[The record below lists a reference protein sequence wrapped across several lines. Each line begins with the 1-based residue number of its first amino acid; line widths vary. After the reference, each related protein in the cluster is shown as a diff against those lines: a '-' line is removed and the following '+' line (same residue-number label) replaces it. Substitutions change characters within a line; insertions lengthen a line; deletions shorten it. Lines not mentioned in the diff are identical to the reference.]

1 MSDIELGKRNGS
13 SSSTSHEKKE
23 TGAVPEN
30 SLSTFDLCE
39 GKQMSWRN
47 VNMTLRQT
55 KENEEK
61 KLLDNVY
68 GRVANRGVT
77 AIMGPSG
84 SGKTSLLNILAG
96 RAKSNYLLK
105 IDSDVR
111 IDDRAV
117 DPTSLKIR
125 RRVAFVTQEDSLSVT
140 STPRECIRFSAK
152 LRSPRSTTEEEL
164 DALVEKILR
173 DLGLEKCADTM
184 VGGAL
189 IKGIS
194 GGEKRRTSVGV
205 ELVVKPALVFL
216 DEPTS
221 GLDSFAAENL
231 VRVLQGVAKAGSAVL
246 CTIHQPSSTVYGLFN
261 HLKEG
266 GADSKEGGADSKR
279 SAGL

>member
-1 MSDIELGKRNGS
+1 M
-13 SSSTSHEKKE
+13 
-23 TGAVPEN
+23 
-30 SLSTFDLCE
+30 
-39 GKQMSWRN
+39 
-47 VNMTLRQT
+47 
-55 KENEEK
+55 
-61 KLLDNVY
+61 
-68 GRVANRGVT
+68 
-77 AIMGPSG
+77 
-84 SGKTSLLNILAG
+84 
-96 RAKSNYLLK
+96 
-105 IDSDVR
+105 
-111 IDDRAV
+111 
-117 DPTSLKIR
+117 
-125 RRVAFVTQEDSLSVT
+125 TQEDSLLVT

-231 VRVLQGVAKAGSAVL
+231 VRVLQGVVKAESTVL

-279 SAGL
+279 SAALRVSFGTELRLQVEREMRGLRRSKMQLGVRLITTLVIAGLVGFIFFDVGSANHASLSVSGGGLKSFVFYSWW